1 LRDVSE
7 RVLEG
12 VLRRCWRSPLERGRE
27 RGGGW
32 GIFFFCF
39 LKRERGW
46 GTLEVKKNLN
56 LTLEA
61 VGEAVGE
68 GFSNEM
74 HLLKKFK
81 KVLIFGKFEIDN
93 YYFLGKNGFHKIC

>member
-1 LRDVSE
+1 VLAG
-7 RVLEG
+7 RVGEG
-12 VLRRCWRSPLERGRE
+12 LGGRAEKVFEVAIGQRERE

-39 LKRERGW
+39 FKRERGW

-68 GFSNEM
+68 RV
-74 HLLKKFK
+74 FK
-81 KVLIFGKFEIDN
+81 
-93 YYFLGKNGFHKIC
+93 